1 MKKRN
6 IATAM
11 AAAMMFGGVAPVVA
25 HANEP
30 VAKETTDES
39 AKDREI
45 NVALANKQEVTTTSN
60 YRDIYNTQFTNT
72 TKDDAI
78 KGGYEVLYQDKAVGD
93 KTPADKDINFIY
105 AKKMDKTTT
114 EATAEAIKLENA
126 QNNIKFLVDKG
137 YYTKTEEESKL
148 YNDGKDLAKATVKTV
163 TLKATKAGI
172 ENGRPE
178 KLVYNFYNVP
188 VSLKEEVAINIA
200 WPKDNVIK
208 LEKEVTTSNQ
218 VVELNKFVYSLKS
231 NSNNIIVDKS
241 EQGQN
246 LQLDVYKKNKDG
258 KKGEKLN
265 TVTLNNFE
273 AFKDGGYKGYIEIP
287 TQNDFDNQYYTWAN
301 TQIVDA
307 MANGVIDASSEFRPE
322 DSVTRAEF
330 AKILM
335 NSIPKVKAD
344 ATKDSLKITKSF
356 KDINK
361 SDWYYEYVMPLA
373 ELGIVSGFDGEFRPN
388 DTITREEAAVMVAT
402 AMNGKDG
409 KYSKVDKYNS
419 NTGKHEDDKTSFK
432 DDKTIADWA
441 DKAVEVAST
450 TPNDKPVIKGYE
462 DNTFRPQNNITRAE
476 TVVMLSR
483 VGNTTIDMK

>member
-25 HANEP
+25 HAAEP
-30 VAKETTDES
+30 VAKETKDEN
-39 AKDREI
+39 AQDREI
-45 NVALANKQEVTTTSN
+45 NVALANKQDVATTSN

-93 KTPADKDINFIY
+93 KTPADNDINFIY

-148 YNDGKDLAKATVKTV
+148 NNDGKDLAKATVKTV

-188 VSLKEEVAINIA
+188 VALKEEVAINIA

-273 AFKDGGYKGYIEIP
+273 AFKEGGYKGYIEIP

-322 DSVTRAEF
+322 DAVTRAEF

-335 NSIPKVKAD
+335 NSIPTVKAD
-344 ATKDSLKITKSF
+344 ATNDSLKITKSF

-361 SDWYYEYVMPLA
+361 SDWYYDYVMPLA

-388 DTITREEAAVMVAT
+388 DTITREEAAVMVST
-402 AMNGKDG
+402 AMNRAKD
-409 KYSKVDKYNS
+409 KAEYSKVDTYNP
-419 NTGKHEDDKTSFK
+419 NTGKHVDVKTTFK
-432 DDKTIADWA
+432 DDKSIADWA
-441 DKAVEVAST
+441 DEAVVKASKD
-450 TPNDKPVIKGYE
+450 NVIKGYE

-483 VGNTTIDMK
+483 VAK